1 MRLENTKSRRRKL
14 FSFWLILPVL
24 GLSLL
29 VLTFSANTRVEAQSR
44 QEALETYK
52 KEQGY
57 RPEIEIR
64 GTEAMVASSV
74 PLASFA
80 GARILMAGG
89 NAVDAAVAV
98 GAALNVTWFNNC
110 QIGGDTVML
119 VYWAETGE
127 FITIDAYSKVPS
139 NPELRDM
146 LEALPGVKGHPRAYE
161 EEPRGDPKP
170 RGDGVLVSM
179 VPGTAAAWTRAM
191 ERFGTKPLGEVFAP
205 AIEYAEKGF
214 PLNTGLAR
222 SLKRSASVL
231 MKYPSTAKVFYPD
244 GKPLEPGD
252 VLVQKDLASTFRKI
266 VKGGFEIFYKGE
278 IAHAIVDYVQAH
290 GGVITMEDMA
300 NYDVAWRKPYRSA
313 YRGYDVVAAP
323 PPTAAIHVLQQLNI
337 VENYDL
343 AEMGYHSADALH
355 VLIEATKLAG
365 ADRRGMGG
373 DPDFVDMPMKGL
385 LSKPYAAKRKEL
397 IDMTKAMAPKYEAG
411 DPLAYESEDT
421 THFVVIDKWGNMV
434 STTTTLGGGFGS
446 KEVIEGTG
454 ILLQDRTWWLALD
467 PPSPNIVAPNRR
479 ANIGHSPIM
488 ILKDNKP
495 FMAIGSPG
503 GDTIRQT
510 VFQGIVNVIDF
521 GLNIQQ
527 AIEAARFA
535 ADPLENRVRIDSRIS
550 AEVLAELERRGHKL
564 VRTERWRGPG
574 TLEGFTI
581 DPRTGAILGG
591 YDPKGGSIA
600 IGW

>member
-1 MRLENTKSRRRKL
+1 MRRYGCQPVSIHRLL
-14 FSFWLILPVL
+14 FLL
-24 GLSLL
+24 LSLSWITDA
-29 VLTFSANTRVEAQSR
+29 VGQTSRELT
-44 QEALETYK
+44 LETYK

-64 GTEAMVASSV
+64 GNEAMIASSV
-74 PLASFA
+74 PLATLA
-80 GARILMAGG
+80 GARLLLAGG

-98 GAALNVTWFNNC
+98 GAALNVTWFQNC

-119 VYWAETGE
+119 IYWAETGE
-127 FITIDAYSKVPS
+127 IITLDAYSKVPS
-139 NPELRDM
+139 NPQLRDM
-146 LEALPGVKGHPRAYE
+146 LEALPGVKGNPEAYK
-161 EEPRGDPKP
+161 EEPRANRRP

-179 VPGTAAAWTRAM
+179 IPGTAAAWTRAI
-191 ERFGTKPLGEVFAP
+191 ERFGSKSLADVFAP

-214 PLNTGLAR
+214 PINSALAR
-222 SLKRSASVL
+222 SLQGSAEVM
-231 MKYPSTAKVFYPD
+231 MKYPSTAKAFYPE
-244 GKPLEPGD
+244 GKPLDAGD
-252 VLVQKDLASTFRKI
+252 ILVQKDLAATLRRIAKE
-266 VKGGFEIFYKGE
+266 GFDVFYKGE
-278 IAHAIVDYVQAH
+278 IAKAIVDYVQAH
-290 GGVITMEDMA
+290 GGVFTMEDMA
-300 NYDVAWRKPYRSA
+300 NYDVAWREPYRTT
-313 YRGYDVVAAP
+313 YRGYEVVAAP
-323 PPTAAIHVLQQLNI
+323 PPTAAVHVLQQLNI
-337 VENYDL
+337 VESYNL
-343 AEMGYHSADALH
+343 AQMGYHSADALH

-373 DPDFVDMPMKGL
+373 DPDFVNMPMKGL
-385 LSKPYAAKRKEL
+385 LSKQYAEKRRAL
-397 IDMTKAMAPKYEAG
+397 IDMKKASVPKY
-411 DPLAYESEDT
+411 DPGNPLPYESEDT

-434 STTTTLGGGFGS
+434 SSTTTLGGGFGS

-488 ILKDNKP
+488 IFKDEKP

-535 ADPLENRVRIDSRIS
+535 ANPLQNAVRIDSRIS
-550 AEVLAELERRGHKL
+550 EDVLAELERRGHNL
-564 VRTERWRGPG
+564 LRAGPWRGPG
-574 TLEGFTI
+574 TLEGFII
-581 DPRTGAILGG
+581 DPETGAILGG
-591 YDPKGGSIA
+591 YDPKGGSMA

>member
-1 MRLENTKSRRRKL
+1 MTYRKSPIVSAL
-14 FSFWLILPVL
+14 ALACIALALAVSAS
-24 GLSLL
+24 SL
-29 VLTFSANTRVEAQSR
+29 VAPDSP
-44 QEALETYK
+44 QEIYK

-57 RPEIEIR
+57 RPEVEVR
-64 GTEAMVASSV
+64 GKEAMVSSMQ
-74 PLASFA
+74 PLATLA

-98 GAALNVTWFNNC
+98 GAALNVTLPDNC

-119 VYWAETGE
+119 IYWAETGE
-127 FITIDAYSKVPS
+127 FITVDAYSKVPS
-139 NPELRDM
+139 NPKLRDM
-146 LEALPGVKGHPRAYE
+146 LEALPGVKGNPKAYT
-161 EEPRGDPKP
+161 EEPRDPVPQTGFRP

-191 ERFGTKPLGEVFAP
+191 EKYGTKSLGEVFGP

-214 PLNTGLAR
+214 SINTKLAG
-222 SLKRSASVL
+222 SFERSAKVML
-231 MKYPSTAKVFYPD
+231 QYPSSAKVFYPG
-244 GKPLEPGD
+244 GKPLKVGEI
-252 VLVQKDLASTFRKI
+252 LVQKDLGATFRKI
-266 VKGGFEIFYKGE
+266 AQNGFETFYKGE
-278 IAHAIVDYVQAH
+278 IAKAIVDYVQAR
-290 GGVITMEDMA
+290 GGVITEEDMA

-373 DPDFVDMPMKGL
+373 DPDFVDMPMEGL
-385 LSKPYAAKRKEL
+385 LSKPYAAKRKAL
-397 IDMTKAMAPKYEAG
+397 IDMDKAMVPNYDAG
-411 DPLAYESEDT
+411 DPLPYESEDT

-434 STTTTLGGGFGS
+434 SATTTLGSGFGS

-454 ILLQDRTWWLALD
+454 ILLQDRTWWLALG

-479 ANIGHSPIM
+479 ANIGHAPIM
-488 ILKDNKP
+488 VLKDGKP
-495 FMAIGSPG
+495 YMAIGSPG

-527 AIEAARFA
+527 AIEAARFT
-535 ADPLENRVRIDSRIS
+535 ADPLENHVRIDPRIS
-550 AEVLAELERRGHKL
+550 ADVLAELQRRGHNITRQTPWSYQGVL
-564 VRTERWRGPG
+564 Q
-574 TLEGFTI
+574 GFTI
-581 DPRTGAILGG
+581 DPETGAIMGG
-591 YDPKGGSIA
+591 YDPRWNSMA